1 MNSPL
6 TIPVKNA
13 LSHIVVVGN
22 GMVGQHLVEQLVQKN
37 AHLEHR
43 ITVIGAERF
52 IVYDRVQLS
61 SLFAGKS
68 HDDLMLSNQEWY
80 DMYGIQLVLGSQVTS
95 IDREQKR
102 ILLDDEDVLG
112 YDQLVLATGSY
123 PLCLQLKVKTETT
136 CLSTARLMTFHKSKR
151 HVKAQEQAQ

>member
-52 IVYDRVQLS
+52 IAYDRVQLS

-80 DMYGIQLVLGSQVTS
+80 DMHGIQLVLGSQVTG

-102 ILLDDEDVLG
+102 ILLDGEDVLG
-112 YDQLVLATGSY
+112 YDELVLATGSY
-123 PLCLQLKVKTETT
+123 HLCRQLKVKTATT
-136 CLSTARLMTFHKSKR
+136 CLSTVRLMTFHKSRR
-151 HVKAQEQAQ
+151 HVKVQEQVQ

>member
-52 IVYDRVQLS
+52 IAYDRVQLS

-80 DMYGIQLVLGSQVTS
+80 DMHGIQLVLGSQVTG

-102 ILLDDEDVLG
+102 I
-112 YDQLVLATGSY
+112 
-123 PLCLQLKVKTETT
+123 
-136 CLSTARLMTFHKSKR
+136 
-151 HVKAQEQAQ
+151 